1 MTNLPIGQ
9 HTPQQTASAGNALQT
24 NIQADDQTARGPL
37 GTGAASIG
45 CADSTQAK
53 DRGGLADADDP
64 AAGITEPFSEFLAR
78 QMGEPD
84 PHIPVTVRDPFGI
97 DSDAATAGAD
107 TAAIE
112 TPGQIAAPIS
122 ASGDPAG
129 ILAAMLLQIPVPG
142 DRGQGAT
149 DSGRPQ
155 LPKGSGEIMQ
165 LPDGGFQQ
173 TAGRSLPAD
182 IPLPASGNSQHA
194 VPAGYIPLSTG
205 GIENMEMAANSANPP
220 QAGTNIAQTIT
231 PSALPAMVPNIQGY
245 NTSGT
250 IQTLTTPLRNNGW
263 TEEFAQKISWMCTQQ
278 NQVAELHLSPP
289 DLGPLEVVLKISG
302 NQATVLFTSP
312 HGAVRDA
319 VENGLPKLREI
330 LADNGIM
337 LGNATVSDRSPQ
349 GHGADGSNHQ
359 GSGAVAQRAIL
370 DEASNT
376 AGLSPAASQNA
387 PARRHNGMVDTYA

>member
-1 MTNLPIGQ
+1 
-9 HTPQQTASAGNALQT
+9 
-24 NIQADDQTARGPL
+24 
-37 GTGAASIG
+37 
-45 CADSTQAK
+45 
-53 DRGGLADADDP
+53 
-64 AAGITEPFSEFLAR
+64 
-78 QMGEPD
+78 
-84 PHIPVTVRDPFGI
+84 
-97 DSDAATAGAD
+97 
-107 TAAIE
+107 
-112 TPGQIAAPIS
+112 
-122 ASGDPAG
+122 
-129 ILAAMLLQIPVPG
+129 
-142 DRGQGAT
+142 
-149 DSGRPQ
+149 
-155 LPKGSGEIMQ
+155 
-165 LPDGGFQQ
+165 
-173 TAGRSLPAD
+173 
-182 IPLPASGNSQHA
+182 
-194 VPAGYIPLSTG
+194 
-205 GIENMEMAANSANPP
+205 MEMAANPANPP